1 MDRIPEL
8 VANIINKIQMPQAIE
23 EAQTN
28 KLAESIKA
36 ESTLIILRYTLN
48 KEKYL
53 SIPTKTTTTELMDLT

>member
-48 KEKYL
+48 KVKYL